1 MSTKDDN
8 DKEFGEGQ
16 TVCRFAAGF
25 GRRAVLQGMAA
36 VGGMA
41 IAGPAFAQGDNE
53 LAPQVGDFITIRQD
67 GRPLTVKELRAG
79 ASPKTAYAVSPEGV
93 IRDGDYMHTLLAIRF
108 NDDDLTEDAKSAAVE
123 GVLIYSA
130 ICTHAGC
137 EVSNWIREEKNLEC
151 PCHGSHFDP
160 KNNGSVVFGPAS
172 RKLPQLGL
180 EIVDDKIVVASAF
193 DSRVGGDETM

>member
-1 MSTKDDN
+1 MSSKDN
-8 DKEFGEGQ
+8 NKEFGEGQ
-16 TVCRFAAGF
+16 PICRLAAGF

-36 VGGMA
+36 VGGIAM
-41 IAGPAFAQGDNE
+41 AGPAFAQADDE
-53 LAPQVGDFITIRQD
+53 LAPQVGDFITIRED
-67 GRPLTVKELRAG
+67 GRRLTVKDLRAG
-79 ASPKTAYAVSPEGV
+79 TSPKTAYAVSPDGV
-93 IRDGDYMHTLLAIRF
+93 IRNGDYMNTLLAIKF
-108 NDDDLTEDAKSAAVE
+108 NDSDLTDEAKTAAAE
-123 GVLIYSA
+123 GVFVFSA

-137 EVSNWIREEKNLEC
+137 EVTGWLREEKNLEC

-180 EIVDDKIVVASAF
+180 EIVDGEIVVASVF